1 MLALRMGFVPPQYS
15 FSGVPIW
22 FTSAIAMFGV
32 MFLLGISRQN
42 SIIVLATA
50 FSWLIAV
57 YFTNWVLIFLFFWS
71 TTISTLSELF
81 FLLISFFAN
90 FAKAGAEK
98 KPVQMHV
105 STLVMGPEKKVARP
119 RRFEHLTYRFVVCR
133 SIQLS

>member
-57 YFTNWVLIFLFFWS
+57 YFTNWVLIFLFFLVYYYIYS
-71 TTISTLSELF
+71 IGTF
-81 FLLISFFAN
+81 FPFNIFLRKFRQSRRR
-90 FAKAGAEK
+90 KKSGA
-98 KPVQMHV
+98 P
-105 STLVMGPEKKVARP
+105 
-119 RRFEHLTYRFVVCR
+119 
-133 SIQLS
+133 